1 MDTVT
6 AAAKPA
12 FIDSLRD
19 RVRGLRC
26 RNCNAHFP
34 KVYLRRCP
42 SCQGL
47 LVVQYDWERLQ
58 TTALDALGGPGV
70 WRYWPLLPVT
80 DPAHFVSLEEGNTPL
95 LRVPRLGAALGLRDF
110 WIKYEGTNPTGTF
123 KDRSSAT
130 AVGTALEFGFWATAL
145 VTTGNGGSAVATYS
159 ARAGLTSF
167 IFAPTHSAQP
177 KLQHMAACAT
187 ELVLVEGDYDAISR
201 TYKHLIEQV
210 DGVFDCGG
218 LASPYKLEGKK
229 TLSYEVA
236 ESFGWQAPDVVVCPV
251 GTGDQFVAAWLG
263 FGDLVRLGWTER
275 APQMVCVQST
285 VADSIV
291 AAWREGHE
299 LRPQRAGRTV
309 AEGVAIGDP
318 GAKGEWILD
327 ILRQAN
333 GLGVAP
339 GDDEILAA
347 QRLLAKTEGVWA
359 GPTGAIA
366 VAGAARLAREGQ
378 LDPDAR
384 VVCIVSETGL
394 KGEYPPLQRAAT
406 PPELD
411 AWLAII
417 AEHRDVL

>member
-1 MDTVT
+1 MIATVNRRLT
-6 AAAKPA
+6 HT
-12 FIDSLRD
+12 LQE
-19 RVRGLRC
+19 RVAGLRC
-26 RNCNAHFP
+26 RNCGARFP

-42 SCQGL
+42 ECGGL
-47 LVVQYDWERLQ
+47 LVVQYDWELLRS
-58 TTALDALGGPGV
+58 AARDALGGPGI

-80 DPAHFVSLEEGNTPL
+80 DPAHFVSLDEGRTPL
-95 LRVPRLGAALGLRDF
+95 LHAPRLGAALGLHDL

-130 AVGTALEFGFWATAL
+130 AVSSALEFGFWATAL
-145 VTTGNGGSAVATYS
+145 VTTGNGGSAVASYS
-159 ARAGLTSF
+159 ARAGLKSF

-177 KLQHMAACAT
+177 KLHHMAACAT

-201 TYKHLIEQV
+201 TYKQLIDQV
-210 DGVFDCGG
+210 EGVFDCGG

-229 TLSYEVA
+229 SLAYEVA
-236 ESFGWQAPDVVVCPV
+236 ESFGWQTPDVVICPV

-263 FGDLVRLGWTER
+263 FEDLVRLGWIER
-275 APQMVCVQST
+275 RPRMVCVQST

-299 LRPQRAGRTV
+299 LRPRPAGRTV

-327 ILRQAN
+327 ILREGD
-333 GLGVAP
+333 GLGVTP
-339 GDDEILAA
+339 EDDEILAA
-347 QRLLAKTEGVWA
+347 QRLLAKTEGLWA

-366 VAGAARLAREGQ
+366 VAGAARLARDGT
-378 LDPDAR
+378 LAHDAR

-394 KGEYPPLQRAAT
+394 KGEYPPLKRAAT
-406 PPELD
+406 PPDLGVWQE
-411 AWLAII
+411 II
-417 AEHRDVL
+417 TRRRGAS